1 MTKRQTRRRGGA
13 ETAWAR
19 GNSKPQRLRVSALIF
34 LSLSR
39 LEGHP
44 LAAAQLAGALLVGLA
59 LQAAGGALRGHLRV
73 GAGGPLRRLGRVRA
87 PEEAEGRGQRESD
100 SHAGPLPYSSAR
112 MTTGAGGSA
121 PAAMARASSAA
132 STSSTGVSTSMSRCL
147 YALRPVP
154 AGMRRPMITFSFRPR
169 R

>member
-1 MTKRQTRRRGGA
+1 MTKRRTRRRGGA

-87 PEEAEGRGQRESD
+87 PEEAEGRGQRDSD
-100 SHAGPLPYSSAR
+100 SQAVPPPPRWPGPP
-112 MTTGAGGSA
+112 
-121 PAAMARASSAA
+121 
-132 STSSTGVSTSMSRCL
+132 
-147 YALRPVP
+147 
-154 AGMRRPMITFSFRPR
+154 RRPPPRPPASPPR
-169 R
+169 CRGACTR

>member
-1 MTKRQTRRRGGA
+1 MTKRRTRRRGGA

-73 GAGGPLRRLGRVRA
+73 GAGGPLRRLGGVRA
-87 PEEAEGRGQRESD
+87 PEQGEDRGQRKSN
-100 SHAGPLPYSSAR
+100 SHAGSVGCG
-112 MTTGAGGSA
+112 GAAVNVRSGEGA
-121 PAAMARASSAA
+121 PSGAPSPR
-132 STSSTGVSTSMSRCL
+132 TIREPDCPT
-147 YALRPVP
+147 
-154 AGMRRPMITFSFRPR
+154 PR
-169 R
+169 RA

>member
-1 MTKRQTRRRGGA
+1 MTKRRTRRRGGA

-73 GAGGPLRRLGRVRA
+73 GAGGPLRRLGGVRA
-87 PEEAEGRGQRESD
+87 PEEGEDRGQRESD
-100 SHAGPLPYSSAR
+100 SHAGSVGR
-112 MTTGAGGSA
+112 GGAAVNVRSGEGA
-121 PAAMARASSAA
+121 P
-132 STSSTGVSTSMSRCL
+132 
-147 YALRPVP
+147 
-154 AGMRRPMITFSFRPR
+154 FR
-169 R
+169 

>member
-44 LAAAQLAGALLVGLA
+44 LAAAQLAGTLLVGLA
-59 LQAAGGALRGHLRV
+59 LEAAGGALRGHLRV

-121 PAAMARASSAA
+121 PA
-132 STSSTGVSTSMSRCL
+132 SMSRCL